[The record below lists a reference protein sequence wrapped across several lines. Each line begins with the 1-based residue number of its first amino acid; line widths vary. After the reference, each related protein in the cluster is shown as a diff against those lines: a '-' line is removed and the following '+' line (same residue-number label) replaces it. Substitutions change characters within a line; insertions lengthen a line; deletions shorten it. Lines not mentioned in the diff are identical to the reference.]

1 MRTADTQ
8 FVSSEHGLSESG
20 AVKRELILAVSSEL
34 FADRGYSAST
44 MRQLAERAGLPLGNV
59 YYYFSS
65 KYDLL
70 VAIIDNSMSGLQ
82 ENAQAIVGGGGR
94 PTERLAALAVHHV
107 DVHLANPHAA
117 RVADRELRS
126 LSPDDRERIVARR
139 DKYEQCFRQV
149 LSEGIEL
156 GEFSSGTA
164 IPFASAAIITMCSGI
179 IDWWSPNG
187 AVDRQ
192 QSAEILSRYAVQI
205 VGGRLASAH
214 GEDSVF

>member
-1 MRTADTQ
+1 MRTADTH
-8 FVSSEHGLSESG
+8 FVSNEHGLSESG
-20 AVKRELILAVSSEL
+20 AMKRELILAVSSEL

-70 VAIIDNSMSGLQ
+70 VVIIDNAMSRLQ
-82 ENAQAIVGGGGR
+82 VNAQAISAGDGR

-126 LSPDDRERIVARR
+126 LSSDDLERIITRR
-139 DKYEQCFRQV
+139 DDYEQCFRRV
-149 LSEGIEL
+149 LREGIEV
-156 GEFSSGTA
+156 GEFSSA
-164 IPFASAAIITMCSGI
+164 LVVPFASAAIITMCSGI
-179 IDWWSPNG
+179 IEWWSPNG
-187 AVDRQ
+187 ALDRQ
-192 QSAEILSRYAVQI
+192 KSAEILSRYAVQI
-205 VGGRLASAH
+205 VGGQLVTTH
-214 GEDSVF
+214 E